1 MLVSDNYFAVEGH
14 KRLVSGSRQY
24 GRVARLLPLEGAT
37 DDLHDEL
44 RNSLHALRG
53 AMNYLDYHDTAGFET
68 AHARLDAAGKLAREE
83 FPDGCQLAYHDGA
96 YHQECPVA
104 LAHNRIGLSV
114 GIKIKTVE
122 CSICRSDP
130 DDCDHMRG
138 REYGGQALACVH
150 VITEADIMEFSTV
163 GRPAQPDA
171 RITSV
176 SVATNKLKRKLG
188 KKFRHGVPVTCDMC
202 LSRCGGIHRP
212 YEKGV

>member
-1 MLVSDNYFAVEGH
+1 MSANDNYFAVEGH
-14 KRLVSGSRQY
+14 KRLLSGSRQY

-44 RNSLHALRG
+44 RQSLRVLRG
-53 AMNYLDYHDTAGFET
+53 AMNYLDYHDTAGFDT
-68 AHARLDAAGKLAREE
+68 AHVRLDAAGRLARQE
-83 FPDGCQLAYHDGA
+83 FPDGCQLAYHDDA

-114 GIKIKTVE
+114 GMKIKTVE
-122 CSICRSDP
+122 CSICRNDP
-130 DDCDHMRG
+130 DDCDHIRG
-138 REYGGQALACVH
+138 REYGGQVCGH
-150 VITEADIMEFSTV
+150 VITEADILEVSVV

-176 SVATNKLKRKLG
+176 SVGTNELKQKLG
-188 KKFRHGVPVTCDMC
+188 EEFYHGVPVTCDMC
-202 LSRCGGIHRP
+202 LSPCGGIYRP